1 MTLTHLTG
9 FIRFKVGGQDAIP
22 KWQQTA
28 IRSALDALESP
39 PEELR
44 FQCRIATD
52 AQEAFAHVGLDGGE
66 SLTLHHK
73 ARPQFGKNAD
83 GHAYLTATMVYS
95 GDGQAYTFRWVG
107 GGVPS
112 KMQEVAVKHD
122 KGLAVKPVT
131 IALDLSRA
139 QIAPAWAAHAKPG
152 PSRSVRNYK
161 DETLIADERKA
172 SGKPKRKRAARTCAR
187 LTDADLVT
195 V

>member
-28 IRSALDALESP
+28 IRSALDALDSP

-52 AQEAFAHVGLDGGE
+52 ARVAFANVELDDGNT
-66 SLTLHHK
+66 LTLHSK
-73 ARPQFGKNAD
+73 ARPQFGKNVD

-107 GGVPS
+107 EGVPL

-131 IALDLSRA
+131 IALDMAKA
-139 QIAPAWAAHAKPG
+139 QIAPAWAAHAKGG
-152 PSRSVRNYK
+152 PSAVTRDYK
-161 DETLIADERKA
+161 AETLIADERKA
-172 SGKPKRKRAARTCAR
+172 KGKPKIKRSPRTCAR
-187 LTDADLVT
+187 LTDADLAAV
-195 V
+195 